1 MKKLVFLL
9 LAVFIVT
16 GCIVPPSSS
25 LYQILSSESTKSK
38 PTEDPL
44 AAKAKQTID
53 AMISPTPDKTNEAEQ
68 IATIVYKTLEAM
80 KPSATNTLSPDE
92 LIATSAAGTIAALK
106 SEIEKKS
113 TALASEPTATPT
125 MVPLPTLYVL
135 PTALPTVPTVPVIPC
150 DRLSFVADI
159 TVPDDTIMKPGQAF
173 QKIWRLKNVGSCTW
187 TPTYQFVF
195 VNGYQ
200 MNAPASVSIGRYV
213 GPGETL
219 DIGINMVAPASPGK
233 YTGYWRLRNDK
244 GSLFGMG
251 RADEDAVWVQIKV
264 AQEESSPSSSAYSC
278 SVLDIKRINDS
289 FTITGRGTFKSFQ
302 MEITLKNTGS
312 ETWSK
317 DNVDIVYLS
326 GSKEYFK
333 QLRYDLP
340 YSIAPGQSFTF
351 NSISGG
357 GKDPGDSGEYSSNWG
372 LDKNGTVICTFSF
385 VYGF

>member
-9 LAVFIVT
+9 LVLFIVT
-16 GCIVPPSSS
+16 GCFVPPSSS
-25 LYQILSSESTKSK
+25 LHQILSSENAKSE

-44 AAKAKQTID
+44 AVKAKQTID

-68 IATIVYKTLEAM
+68 IATIVHRTLEAM

-92 LIATSAAGTIAALK
+92 LMATSVAGTIAALK
-106 SEIEKKS
+106 DEIEKNS
-113 TALASEPTATPT
+113 TALAGKSTATPS

-135 PTALPTVPTVPVIPC
+135 PTAQPTVPTVPVIPC

-159 TVPDDTIMKPGQAF
+159 TVPDDTTMQPGQAF

-195 VNGYQ
+195 VNGNQ
-200 MNAPASVSIGRYV
+200 MNAPAGVSIGRYV

-219 DIGINMVAPASPGK
+219 DIGVNMVAPASPGK
-233 YTGYWRLRNDK
+233 YSGYWRLRNDN

-251 RADEDAVWVQIKV
+251 RPDVDAVWVQIKV
-264 AQEESSPSSSAYSC
+264 AQEESSHPSSSYNC

-289 FTITGRGTFKSFQ
+289 FTITGRGKFKTFQ

-351 NSISGG
+351 SSISGG

-372 LDKNGTVICTFSF
+372 LDKNGTIICTFSF
-385 VYGF
+385 IYGF